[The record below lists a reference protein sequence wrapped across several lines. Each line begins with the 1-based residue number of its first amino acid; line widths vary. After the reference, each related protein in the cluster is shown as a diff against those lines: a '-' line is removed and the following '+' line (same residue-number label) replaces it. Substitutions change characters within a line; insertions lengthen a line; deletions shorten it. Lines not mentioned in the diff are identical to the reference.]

1 MCQTA
6 FFHFFSAQLFMS
18 ELLLPLGAL
27 FLLVQ
32 LNCRRSFVHS
42 LALPA
47 ARSSICMLN
56 RSLRLSQIAH
66 GRLLLSSQLKKW
78 MEGRRENGHTL
89 LSPPPPDRWWHAGQ
103 VRSFETS
110 TTFQSAS
117 QTIVRPFEC
126 LLACSMFRVCI
137 SSCRR
142 RRRRLNSCL
151 CRPSARVK
159 RERERESG

>member
-1 MCQTA
+1 VCQTA

-78 MEGRRENGHTL
+78 MEGRKEREWTYSAVAAAARSMVACGPGQIVRNIYYFPVCIADHRSSVRVL
-89 LSPPPPDRWWHAGQ
+89 ACVLHVSSVYLQLPPP
-103 VRSFETS
+103 S
-110 TTFQSAS
+110 TPT
-117 QTIVRPFEC
+117 
-126 LLACSMFRVCI
+126 
-137 SSCRR
+137 
-142 RRRRLNSCL
+142 
-151 CRPSARVK
+151 K
-159 RERERESG
+159 